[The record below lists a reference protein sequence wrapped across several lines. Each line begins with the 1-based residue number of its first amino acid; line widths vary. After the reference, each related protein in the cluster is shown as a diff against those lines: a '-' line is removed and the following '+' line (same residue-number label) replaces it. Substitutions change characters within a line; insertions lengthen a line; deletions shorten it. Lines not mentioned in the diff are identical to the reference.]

1 MPVTKDHFYSINTT
15 QGHEISYYSMQYH
28 TIWQFDNLT
37 ERRPMEQ
44 MKLDKYQIVQFV
56 LLLTG
61 YPGPESLSIHCLFV
75 FWYFLINWDNKVL
88 FGYVQ
93 RLVCDVASWW

>member
-1 MPVTKDHFYSINTT
+1 MK
-15 QGHEISYYSMQYH
+15 YH
-28 TIWQFDNLT
+28 TIACNTTQFDNLT

-75 FWYFLINWDNKVL
+75 FLYFLIN
-88 FGYVQ
+88 
-93 RLVCDVASWW
+93 